1 MPIQAHSDRLEN
13 PYDRAR
19 EKFDGLV
26 DNLRS
31 PETMDMTHS
40 EVENLIDEEGR
51 EILRRL
57 PEGHLR
63 SRSPGEAENEVRNAE
78 GTLLTLT
85 RDGREAREMSL
96 FGPVRFERTAYSVKG
111 EPQLFPLDGKLNLP
125 VDSYTFGVRKRVVRE
140 ASRNSF
146 NETVAAIEETTGAN
160 VSKRQARELVER
172 AAVDFDGFYQERET
186 SARNEQEAGSVLVI
200 TVDGKGV
207 PMLKKDLREPT
218 KAAAEQRKHK
228 LHSKL
233 SSGEKKNTK
242 RMSTVAA
249 VYTIDTFCRTPDDV
263 VAELRRIRKVDKK
276 RPLPEHKR
284 VWASVVKEPAEVIE
298 EAFEEACRR
307 DPEKKRHW
315 VAVVDGAD
323 AQIKALEA
331 CAKSYGVQ
339 LTIVLDIIHVLG
351 YLWKASHAFHKAGT
365 SESEQWVSEKLQA
378 LLEKSPGHVA
388 AGIGRRATLRGIK
401 GKKREA
407 VDKCCNYILKRTA
420 YMQYATYLDV
430 GFPIASGVVEGA
442 CKHLVKDRME
452 ISGALWGL
460 LGADSVLKLRALHVS
475 GDAEQYWSYHERQEY
490 LRNHAGK
497 YADGVPKTRT
507 HHEIHAESRANLRL
521 VK

>member
-1 MPIQAHSDRLEN
+1 MPIQAHSDRVEN
-13 PYDRAR
+13 PYGPAR
-19 EKFDGLV
+19 EKYDGLV

-31 PETMDMTHS
+31 RETMEMTHS
-40 EVENLIDEEGR
+40 EVENLIDDEGR

-57 PEGHLR
+57 FEGYLR
-63 SRSPGEAENEVRNAE
+63 SRSPGKAEGEVKNAE
-78 GTLLTLT
+78 GVVLTHT
-85 RDGREAREMSL
+85 RDGREKREMSL
-96 FGPVRFERTAYSVKG
+96 FGPVRFERTAYGVKG
-111 EPQLFPLDGKLNLP
+111 EPQLFPLDGELNLP
-125 VDSYTFGVRKRVVRE
+125 VDSYTLGVRKRVVRE

-146 NETVAAIEETTGAN
+146 NETVTAIKETTGAN

-172 AAVDFDGFYQERET
+172 AAVDFEGFYEEREA
-186 SARNEQEAGSVLVI
+186 SAKKEQEAGPVLVI

-207 PMLKKDLREPT
+207 PMLKKDLREAT
-218 KAAAEQRKHK
+218 KVAAEQRVHK

-233 SSGEKKNTK
+233 STGEKKHTK
-242 RMSTVAA
+242 RMATVAA
-249 VYTIDTFCRTPDDV
+249 VYTIETFCRTPDDV

-276 RPLPEHKR
+276 RPSPEHKR
-284 VWASVVKEPAEVIE
+284 VWASVEKEPAEVIE

-323 AQIKALEA
+323 AQVKALEA

-365 SESEQWVSEKLQA
+365 PKSERWVSEKLEA
-378 LLEKSPGHVA
+378 LLEKNPGYVA
-388 AGIGRRATLRGIK
+388 AGIRRQATLLGLK
-401 GKKREA
+401 GRKRKA

-420 YMQYATYLDV
+420 YMQYVTYLDI

-452 ISGALWGL
+452 ISGAQWGL
-460 LGADSVLKLRALHVS
+460 QGADSVLKLRALHVS
-475 GDAEQYWSYHERQEY
+475 GDLEQYWMYHERQEY
-490 LRNHAGK
+490 RRNHAEK
-497 YADGVPKTRT
+497 YAAGVPKTCVPRQVNT
-507 HHEIHAESRANLRL
+507 DSRANLRL